1 MTAITRDL
9 GDCGNFLAGADYAH
23 AGPDCASSPVGA
35 GGEGAVAAA
44 GFGAIERMVGDAE
57 NLGGR
62 QASAVAG
69 RHTDAHRDVGFFL
82 DGKRPGLPRL
92 VGTPVPAADHE
103 TGLLDDLAHA
113 VEVDEDLIGGVAREE
128 GRELPSP
135 RKIPAAPAPDAHQA
149 RGYHTQGVVP
159 RFIHLAILKFIPS
172 DKLPQ

>member
-1 MTAITRDL
+1 MKAITRVL
-9 GDCGNFLAGADYAH
+9 GQGGNFLAWSDYAY
-23 AGPDCASSPVGA
+23 AGPGCASSLVGA
-35 GGEGAVAAA
+35 GGDGAVAAS

-103 TGLLDDLAHA
+103 AGLLDDLAHA
-113 VEVDEDLIGGVAREE
+113 VEVDEDLISGA
-128 GRELPSP
+128 P
-135 RKIPAAPAPDAHQA
+135 RRKGPAHPPPAP
-149 RGYHTQGVVP
+149 
-159 RFIHLAILKFIPS
+159 S
-172 DKLPQ
+172 